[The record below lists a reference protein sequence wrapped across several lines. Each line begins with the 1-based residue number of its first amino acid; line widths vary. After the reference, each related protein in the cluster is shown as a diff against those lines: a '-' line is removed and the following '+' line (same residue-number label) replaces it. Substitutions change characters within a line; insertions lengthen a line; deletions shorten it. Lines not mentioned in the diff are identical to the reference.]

1 MTQNKITVRRKLNG
15 TFRTMKLCLLM
26 LESTF
31 YAFFSFIPANLENLY
46 KNGKAERI
54 TLENV

>member
-1 MTQNKITVRRKLNG
+1 
-15 TFRTMKLCLLM
+15 M